1 MLVLENLM
9 QNIKIENRP
18 VKKVNIGLYS
28 VYVENSDAAGLSSTL
43 YFSEN
48 QNNCSHKHY
57 SIKDAGLL
65 QDLSGKEI
73 CERVFSDMI
82 LEASVGM
89 AAINSFI
96 NADLNL
102 NECLR
107 LNAFDL
113 IAERSAGKTVGVVG
127 HYPFMEKLKKI
138 AAKLFV
144 FDNSP
149 KDAGDMPSSDIVN
162 YLPECDVAAITG
174 TSIFN
179 GTLESIMKNI
189 KKDAYK
195 IMLGPSTP
203 MSKIMLDFGFDALC
217 GTIVIDK
224 EKTLNYISQAVSFKQ
239 IKKVEHLILKK

>member
-1 MLVLENLM
+1 MLILENLIK
-9 QNIKIENRP
+9 NINLENRP
-18 VKKVNIGLYS
+18 LKKVSIGLYS

-48 QNNCSHKHY
+48 KNNCSHKHY
-57 SIKDAGLL
+57 YIKDAGLL
-65 QDLSGKEI
+65 QNLSGKEI
-73 CERVFSDMI
+73 CERVFSDMT

-96 NADLNL
+96 NADLNTS
-102 NECLR
+102 ECLK

-113 IAERSAGKTVGVVG
+113 IAERSAGKTVGVIG

-149 KDAGDMPSSDIVN
+149 KEDGDMHSSDIVN
-162 YLPECDVAAITG
+162 YLPECDTVAITG
-174 TSIFN
+174 TSMFN
-179 GTLESIMKNI
+179 GTVESILKNV
-189 KKDAYK
+189 KKEAYK

-203 MSKIMLDFGFDALC
+203 MSKIMFDFGFDALC
-217 GTIVIDK
+217 GTIVVDK

-239 IKKVEHLILKK
+239 IKGVEHLILKK